1 MELSFTSVLRFLSAH
16 FNSLVKHPWPMT
28 PHCLLNCLGLPSD
41 WDEICCLFLLFKEV
55 FSINRHSK
63 TTLPN
68 WSECGSISVD
78 YDFKHLQTPT
88 TSTIERI
95 VIMCTMIC
103 SFTTISNLTQLLLW
117 RLTRPCSSDHQHK
130 LPKHVWRTLFSKNCL
145 NYCMVHARAPFPAS
159 SELLENIVIATGTQS
174 FLTTWWFAS
183 PLCGLITTIKMRLE
197 HQCFTQEEI
206 QDPLNWHKCKGG
218 KRNLYR
224 V

>member
-1 MELSFTSVLRFLSAH
+1 MI
-16 FNSLVKHPWPMT
+16 
-28 PHCLLNCLGLPSD
+28 LN
-41 WDEICCLFLLFKEV
+41 IFK
-55 FSINRHSK
+55 
-63 TTLPN
+63 
-68 WSECGSISVD
+68 
-78 YDFKHLQTPT
+78 TPT

-183 PLCGLITTIKMRLE
+183 PLSWSDHDDQDEVGTSMFHTGGDPGSTGLAQVQRGKMELVQSVKNSPALKTI
-197 HQCFTQEEI
+197 
-206 QDPLNWHKCKGG
+206 
-218 KRNLYR
+218 
-224 V
+224 

>member
-1 MELSFTSVLRFLSAH
+1 MKYVACFCCSKKSLASTGTQRQPYQTEVSVA
-16 FNSLVKHPWPMT
+16 
-28 PHCLLNCLGLPSD
+28 
-41 WDEICCLFLLFKEV
+41 LFLWIMILNIFK
-55 FSINRHSK
+55 
-63 TTLPN
+63 
-68 WSECGSISVD
+68 
-78 YDFKHLQTPT
+78 TPT

-206 QDPLNWHKCKGG
+206 QDQLDWHKCKGE
-218 KRNLYR
+218 KWNLYR